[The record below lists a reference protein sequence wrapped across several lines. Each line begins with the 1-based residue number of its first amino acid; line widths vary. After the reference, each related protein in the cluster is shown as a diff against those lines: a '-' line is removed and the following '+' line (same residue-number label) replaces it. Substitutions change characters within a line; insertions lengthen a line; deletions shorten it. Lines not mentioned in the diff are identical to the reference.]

1 MITWPLRFLVRNS
14 SRKKKEWKKYQ
25 WQPYIWFRLQETVI
39 VDKNT
44 HMYKE
49 EKNRKQTAH
58 MWDLEYAEIKKRSN
72 NDKYSYKISYIK
84 KSCPTIKKTGRKKMT
99 HSDKTLNLQKSTVR
113 KQENKQTNN
122 DNHPHET
129 LNLQKSNPVVIK
141 GKERKKERK
150 PTITIHK
157 RPYIHTKKEK
167 ENGVQSPGWKFRVRH
182 HSRFFQEP
190 SRLWYRFP
198 FHFSP
203 FRYPSRHPA
212 IHLRRPSSITGA
224 FLQRFW
230 CCKDH
235 PHLFS
240 FFAVFILVY
249 YLFVWW

>member
-1 MITWPLRFLVRNS
+1 MRSWICGN
-14 SRKKKEWKKYQ
+14 KKKR
-25 WQPYIWFRLQETVI
+25 I
-39 VDKNT
+39 
-44 HMYKE
+44 
-49 EKNRKQTAH
+49 
-58 MWDLEYAEIKKRSN
+58 SN
-72 NDKYSYKISYIK
+72 NDKHSYKILYIK
-84 KSCPTIKKTGRKKMT
+84 KSCPTIKKTGKKRWQSPT
-99 HSDKTLNLQKSTVR
+99 QDLEFSVINRQKAG
-113 KQENKQTNN
+113 KQTNN
-122 DNHPHET
+122 DSHPYET

-141 GKERKKERK
+141 GKGREKERK

-157 RPYIHTKKEK
+157 GPYIHTKKEK